1 MNNPMDFNGSFTESV
16 GLETGAV
23 PTSIY
28 TDAAQYEVERERIFR
43 RAWLMVGRVERI
55 PKPGDFFVKQLAVLN
70 ASVIV
75 ARSEDGTIRAFHNVC
90 AHRANIVEHRASG
103 NAKRF
108 VCRYH
113 SWGYDNAGQL
123 AHVPDESGFFG
134 LDKKKC
140 GLTPVAL
147 EIWEGWIF
155 INLATEPELSLA
167 EFLGPIADALT
178 GIEYQNPDHPIV
190 LRGEFNANWKAVAEN
205 FSEAYHVASIH
216 PKTLAPFYIGQQNP
230 FGRPISVRLHGPH
243 RSMSWWLNPD
253 RAAIR
258 EIEGRAMAVLGRPF
272 GDGHPQG
279 GAGQLD
285 RRAQGREPDEARA
298 LGERRQLVL
307 PELAPADLGQ
317 SVLDARVLADV
328 GVDDRLGGALL
339 LQEGDDGPR
348 APAARA
354 FHVPHHRFDAR
365 GPGQHREHAGRYG
378 VRGEAGHLLQ
388 RERGPVPSRD
398 RAGRQVVGGADGEG
412 RARLTGA
419 AADLVDRA
427 NGNGSGGRRGGRR
440 ARGVASSADRLP
452 ESIVNRSRKNSARW
466 RAGSAPKAVVTNRAG
481 RARARARS
489 SGRRHDEWGGRA
501 NSPRG
506 GET

>member
-43 RAWLMVGRVERI
+43 RAWLMVGRAERI

-155 INLATEPELSLA
+155 INLATEPEVSLA

-243 RSMSWWLNPD
+243 RSMSWWLNPI
-253 RAAIR
+253 AQ
-258 EIEGRAMAVLGRPF
+258 PF
-272 GDGHPQG
+272 AKSKVAQWLFSADHSVTGTRK
-279 GAGQLD
+279 AGQVNSVVEHKGVNPTKHEHWASDVNWFFPNWHLQIS
-285 RRAQGREPDEARA
+285 ANQFWTHEFWPTSASTTVWEARFYYKKA
-298 LGERRQLVL
+298 TTVRERLQLEHFTSHITDSML
-307 PELAPADLGQ
+307 EDLGNIESMQ
-317 SVLDARVLADV
+317 VGMASGAKPVIYFNESEVLCRHGIEQVVKWSAAPTAK
-328 GVDDRLGGALL
+328 GAL
-339 LQEGDDGPR
+339 D
-348 APAARA
+348 
-354 FHVPHHRFDAR
+354 
-365 GPGQHREHAGRYG
+365 
-378 VRGEAGHLLQ
+378 
-388 RERGPVPSRD
+388 
-398 RAGRQVVGGADGEG
+398 
-412 RARLTGA
+412 
-419 AADLVDRA
+419 
-427 NGNGSGGRRGGRR
+427 
-440 ARGVASSADRLP
+440 
-452 ESIVNRSRKNSARW
+452 
-466 RAGSAPKAVVTNRAG
+466 
-481 RARARARS
+481 
-489 SGRRHDEWGGRA
+489 
-501 NSPRG
+501 
-506 GET
+506 